1 MASGLG
7 DAICS
12 GIIGCEGAKTIVGA
26 GAKAVASNGFQ
37 QAAETIFSSYD
48 DLIKQFLTSWVGSD
62 FLVSL
67 DNKATAWF
75 QDTSLPI
82 TILLLTVGLMIAGIR
97 TMYTQRGEEFGEAI
111 RNLARVVAVTSFG
124 TVLIQIL
131 VWGGDAYAEWIL
143 KVSGTSATAG
153 YVDAGFAAASP
164 GLALLFGLVGVLAVG
179 IQWVIMFVRQA
190 MLLLL
195 NAFWPMSASY
205 AMLRQGQQAF
215 EKITAWIIA
224 FIIYSPLAASIYAF
238 AWRLKSG
245 QDGAGGVIYGL
256 MLIILAV
263 VALPAIM
270 RLITPVAAALG
281 NASGGA
287 MAMGFT
293 AAAVSAGVAVGAAV
307 ATGGAAAGAGAGA
320 AAGGGGGGG
329 LATAGTAEGGEA
341 ATAAG
346 TPGAAGESIPTAG
359 GGDGDTAGGGS
370 SDTVSSTIGGD
381 SAAGA
386 GDFGP
391 SSSGGSATG
400 AGDSGSTSSG
410 DSAAGAGASG
420 SSSSVDAGGGQ
431 TAAGAGESASGSSHS
446 AGSRAGWAAA
456 EKASDNAPSDGST
469 AEGMIGE

>member
-1 MASGLG
+1 MANSVG
-7 DAICS
+7 DTVCHLV
-12 GIIGCEGAKTIVGA
+12 IGCDAAKNAVGNAVGA
-26 GAKAVASNGFQ
+26 AASNGFK

-48 DLIKQFLTSWVGSD
+48 DLIKQFLTSWVGSN
-62 FLVSL
+62 FLVAL
-67 DNKATAWF
+67 DNKATTWF

-82 TILLLTVGLMIAGIR
+82 TILLLTVGLMVAGIR

-124 TVLIQIL
+124 TILIQIL

-153 YVDAGFAAASP
+153 YVDAGFAAGSP

-195 NAFWPMSASY
+195 NAFWPMAASY

-245 QDGAGGVIYGL
+245 QDGAGGVLYGL

-320 AAGGGGGGG
+320 GAGTAAGEAGTAGAAEGGTAATTGGGGGYGADSSPVTG
-329 LATAGTAEGGEA
+329 GGE
-341 ATAAG
+341 
-346 TPGAAGESIPTAG
+346 
-359 GGDGDTAGGGS
+359 GDTAGGGS
-370 SDTVSSTIGGD
+370 ADTMSSAVGGD
-381 SAAGA
+381 SAG
-386 GDFGP
+386 G
-391 SSSGGSATG
+391 SSGTASSAVGGESAGG
-400 AGDSGSTSSG
+400 AQD
-410 DSAAGAGASG
+410 SG
-420 SSSSVDAGGGQ
+420 SSSSNAGDGGGQ
-431 TAAGAGESASGSSHS
+431 TAGGASESASSSSQS
-446 AGSRAGWAAA
+446 AASRAGWAAA
-456 EKASDNAPSDGST
+456 QHASDNAPSDGST

>member
-1 MASGLG
+1 MNPSDVLNPT
-7 DAICS
+7 C
-12 GIIGCEGAKTIVGA
+12 IIGGPVVCAAKNGVDR
-26 GAKAVASNGFQ
+26 AVSSAASNGFK

-48 DLIKQFLTSWVGSD
+48 DIIKQFLTSWTGSN
-62 FLVSL
+62 FLVAL

-82 TILLLTVGLMIAGIR
+82 TILLLTVGLMVAGIR
-97 TMYTQRGEEFGEAI
+97 TMYTQRGEEFGEAM
-111 RNLARVVAVTSFG
+111 RNLGRVVAVTSFG

-153 YVDAGFAAASP
+153 YVDAGFAASSP

-245 QDGAGGVIYGL
+245 QDGVGGVLYGL

-287 MAMGFT
+287 MAMRLT
-293 AAAVSAGVAVGAAV
+293 SAAVSAGVAVGAAV

-320 AAGGGGGGG
+320 G
-329 LATAGTAEGGEA
+329 AGTAASEAGTAGAAEGGQA
-341 ATAAG
+341 ATTG
-346 TPGAAGESIPTAG
+346 GSG
-359 GGDGDTAGGGS
+359 GGYGADASPVAGDGGTAGGGS
-370 SDTVSSTIGGD
+370 ADTASSTVGGD

-386 GDFGP
+386 QDSG
-391 SSSGGSATG
+391 SSNSSGG
-400 AGDSGSTSSG
+400 D
-410 DSAAGAGASG
+410 
-420 SSSSVDAGGGQ
+420 GGGQ
-431 TAAGAGESASGSSHS
+431 TADGASESASGSGSGQS

-456 EKASDNAPSDGST
+456 QQASDNAPSDGST
-469 AEGMIGE
+469 AEGMIGD

>member
-12 GIIGCEGAKTIVGA
+12 GIVGCEGAKTIVGA

-37 QAAETIFSSYD
+37 QAAETIFLSYD
-48 DLIKQFLTSWVGSD
+48 DIIKQFLTGWVGSD
-62 FLVSL
+62 FLVAL
-67 DNKATAWF
+67 DNKTTSWF

-82 TILLLTVGLMIAGIR
+82 TILLLTVGLMVAGIR
-97 TMYTQRGEEFGEAI
+97 TMYTQRGEEFGEAM
-111 RNLARVVAVTSFG
+111 RNLGRVVAVTSFG
-124 TVLIQIL
+124 TVLIQVL

-153 YVDAGFAAASP
+153 YVDAGFAASSP

-245 QDGAGGVIYGL
+245 QDGAGGVLYGL

-293 AAAVSAGVAVGAAV
+293 SAAVSAGVAVGAAV

-320 AAGGGGGGG
+320 G
-329 LATAGTAEGGEA
+329 AGTAAGEAGTAGAAEGGSA
-341 ATAAG
+341 ATTG
-346 TPGAAGESIPTAG
+346 GSG
-359 GGDGDTAGGGS
+359 GGYGADASPVAVDGGTAGGGS
-370 SDTVSSTIGGD
+370 VDTASSTVGGD

-386 GDFGP
+386 QD
-391 SSSGGSATG
+391 
-400 AGDSGSTSSG
+400 
-410 DSAAGAGASG
+410 SG
-420 SSSSVDAGGGQ
+420 SSSSSSSGGGDGGGQ
-431 TAAGAGESASGSSHS
+431 TAAGASESGSSQS
-446 AGSRAGWAAA
+446 AGSRAGWAAVQQ
-456 EKASDNAPSDGST
+456 ASDNAPSDGST

>member
-1 MASGLG
+1 MNPS
-7 DAICS
+7 DVINPTC
-12 GIIGCEGAKTIVGA
+12 IIGGPVICAAKNGVDS
-26 GAKAVASNGFQ
+26 AVSSAASNGFK
-37 QAAETIFSSYD
+37 QAAETIFTSYD
-48 DLIKQFLTSWVGSD
+48 DIIKQFLTSWVGSD

-82 TILLLTVGLMIAGIR
+82 TILLLTVGLMVAGIR
-97 TMYTQRGEEFGEAI
+97 TMYTQRGEEFGEAM

-153 YVDAGFAAASP
+153 YVDAAFATASP

-320 AAGGGGGGG
+320 AAGGGG
-329 LATAGTAEGGEA
+329 AGTAGAAEGGQA

-346 TPGAAGESIPTAG
+346 TPGAAGESLPTAG
-359 GGDGDTAGGGS
+359 GGDGDAAGGGGADTVSGTVGDAAGGGS
-370 SDTVSSTIGGD
+370 ADTVSSTVGD
-381 SAAGA
+381 ASASGA
-386 GDFGP
+386 QE
-391 SSSGGSATG
+391 
-400 AGDSGSTSSG
+400 
-410 DSAAGAGASG
+410 SG
-420 SSSSVDAGGGQ
+420 SSSSGDSGGGQ
-431 TAAGAGESASGSSHS
+431 TAAGAGESASGSNQSS
-446 AGSRAGWAAA
+446 GSRAAWAAA
-456 EKASDNAPSDGST
+456 QHASDNAPSDGST

>member
-1 MASGLG
+1 MANGVGDTVCHLVIGCDAAKSAVG
-7 DAICS
+7 DA
-12 GIIGCEGAKTIVGA
+12 VGA
-26 GAKAVASNGFQ
+26 AASNGFK

-48 DLIKQFLTSWVGSD
+48 DIIKQFLTSWVGSD
-62 FLVSL
+62 FLVAL

-82 TILLLTVGLMIAGIR
+82 TILLLTVGLIVAGIR
-97 TMYTQRGEEFGEAI
+97 TMYSQRGEPFGEAM
-111 RNLARVVAVTSFG
+111 RSLARVVAVTSFG

-153 YVDAGFAAASP
+153 YVDAGFAASSP

-215 EKITAWIIA
+215 EKVTAWIIA

-238 AWRLKSG
+238 AWRLKNG
-245 QDGAGGVIYGL
+245 QDGAGGVLYGL

-270 RLITPVAAALG
+270 RLITPIAAALG

-320 AAGGGGGGG
+320 AAGGG
-329 LATAGTAEGGEA
+329 AGTAGAAEGGQA

-359 GGDGDTAGGGS
+359 GGDGDAAGGGS
-370 SDTVSSTIGGD
+370 GDAAGGGSADTVSSTVSAD
-381 SAAGA
+381 SASGA
-386 GDFGP
+386 QD
-391 SSSGGSATG
+391 
-400 AGDSGSTSSG
+400 
-410 DSAAGAGASG
+410 SG
-420 SSSSVDAGGGQ
+420 SSSSGEGGGGQ
-431 TAAGAGESASGSSHS
+431 AAAGAGESASGSSQS
-446 AGSRAGWAAA
+446 SGSRAGWAAA
-456 EKASDNAPSDGST
+456 QQASDNAPSDGST

>member
-12 GIIGCEGAKTIVGA
+12 GIVGCEGAKAVVGA

-48 DLIKQFLTSWVGSD
+48 DIIKQFLTSWVGSD

-82 TILLLTVGLMIAGIR
+82 TILLLTVGLIVAGIR
-97 TMYTQRGEEFGEAI
+97 TMYSQRGEEFGEAM

-153 YVDAGFAAASP
+153 YVDAGFAASSP

-215 EKITAWIIA
+215 EKVTAWIIA
-224 FIIYSPLAASIYAF
+224 FIIYSPLAASNYAF

-307 ATGGAAAGAGAGA
+307 ATGGASAGAGAGA
-320 AAGGGGGGG
+320 AAGGG
-329 LATAGTAEGGEA
+329 AGTAGAAEGGQA

-346 TPGAAGESIPTAG
+346 TPGATGESMPTAG
-359 GGDGDTAGGGS
+359 GGDGDAAGGGTGDTAGGGS
-370 SDTVSSTIGGD
+370 ADTASSTIGGD
-381 SAAGA
+381 SAGGA
-386 GDFGP
+386 QESGP
-391 SSSGGSATG
+391 SSS
-400 AGDSGSTSSG
+400 
-410 DSAAGAGASG
+410 
-420 SSSSVDAGGGQ
+420 SSSSGGDGGGQ
-431 TAAGAGESASGSSHS
+431 TAAGASETASGSGQSP
-446 AGSRAGWAAA
+446 GSRAGWAAA
-456 EKASDNAPSDGST
+456 QQASDNAPSDSST

>member
-12 GIIGCEGAKTIVGA
+12 GIVGCEGAKTIVGA

-48 DLIKQFLTSWVGSD
+48 DIIKQFLTGWVGSD

-67 DNKATAWF
+67 DNKATSWF

-82 TILLLTVGLMIAGIR
+82 TILLLTVGLIVAGIR
-97 TMYTQRGEEFGEAI
+97 TMYTQRGEEFGEAM

-131 VWGGDAYAEWIL
+131 VWGGDAYAGWIL

-153 YVDAGFAAASP
+153 YVDAGFAASSP

-245 QDGAGGVIYGL
+245 RDGAGGVLYGL

-263 VALPAIM
+263 IALPAIM
-270 RLITPVAAALG
+270 RLIAPVAAALG
-281 NASGGA
+281 SAAGGA
-287 MAMGFT
+287 MALGIT
-293 AAAVSAGVAVGAAV
+293 SAAVSAGVAVGAAV

-320 AAGGGGGGG
+320 GAGTGATTAGTTGAAEGGSAAASGPGAGSGSGADASSIAGGG
-329 LATAGTAEGGEA
+329 EGG
-341 ATAAG
+341 
-346 TPGAAGESIPTAG
+346 
-359 GGDGDTAGGGS
+359 TAGGGS
-370 SDTVSSTIGGD
+370 ADTASSTVGGA

-386 GDFGP
+386 QD
-391 SSSGGSATG
+391 
-400 AGDSGSTSSG
+400 
-410 DSAAGAGASG
+410 SG
-420 SSSSVDAGGGQ
+420 SSSSSGGDGGGQ
-431 TAAGAGESASGSSHS
+431 TAAGASESASGSGSGQP

-456 EKASDNAPSDGST
+456 QQASDNAPSDGST

>member
-1 MASGLG
+1 MNPSDVLNPT
-7 DAICS
+7 C
-12 GIIGCEGAKTIVGA
+12 IIGGPVVCAAKNGVDS
-26 GAKAVASNGFQ
+26 AVSSAASNGFK

-48 DLIKQFLTSWVGSD
+48 DIIKQFRTSWVGSD

-67 DNKATAWF
+67 DNKATTWF

-82 TILLLTVGLMIAGIR
+82 TILLLTVGLMVAGIR
-97 TMYTQRGEEFGEAI
+97 TMYTQRGEEFGEAM

-153 YVDAGFAAASP
+153 YVDAGFAASSP

-215 EKITAWIIA
+215 EKVTAWIIA

-245 QDGAGGVIYGL
+245 QDGAGGVLYGL

-263 VALPAIM
+263 IALPAIM

-307 ATGGAAAGAGAGA
+307 ATGGAAAGASAGAGA
-320 AAGGGGGGG
+320 GAGAGGGSG
-329 LATAGTAEGGEA
+329 TAGAAEGGEA

-346 TPGAAGESIPTAG
+346 TPGAAGESLPTAG
-359 GGDGDTAGGGS
+359 GGDGDGAGGGS
-370 SDTVSSTIGGD
+370 ADTVSSTVGGGSASGAQD
-381 SAAGA
+381 SG
-386 GDFGP
+386 
-391 SSSGGSATG
+391 SSSGG
-400 AGDSGSTSSG
+400 D
-410 DSAAGAGASG
+410 
-420 SSSSVDAGGGQ
+420 GGGQ
-431 TAAGAGESASGSSHS
+431 TAAGAGESASGSSQS
-446 AGSRAGWAAA
+446 SGSRAGWAAA
-456 EKASDNAPSDGST
+456 QQASDNAPSDGST

>member
-1 MASGLG
+1 MNPG
-7 DAICS
+7 DILCYSNPICA
-12 GIIGCEGAKTIVGA
+12 GGKAVGA
-26 GAKAVASNGFQ
+26 VAGQAASNGFK

-48 DLIKQFLTSWVGSD
+48 DIIKQFLTGWVGSD
-62 FLVSL
+62 FLVAL
-67 DNKATAWF
+67 DNKATSWF

-82 TILLLTVGLMIAGIR
+82 TILLLTVGLMVAGIR
-97 TMYTQRGEEFGEAI
+97 TMYTQRGEEFGEAM
-111 RNLARVVAVTSFG
+111 RNLGRVVAVTSFG
-124 TVLIQIL
+124 TVLIQVL

-153 YVDAGFAAASP
+153 YVDAGFAASSP

-245 QDGAGGVIYGL
+245 QDGAGGVLYGL

-293 AAAVSAGVAVGAAV
+293 SAAVSAGVAVGAAV

-320 AAGGGGGGG
+320 GTAASE
-329 LATAGTAEGGEA
+329 AGTAGAAEGGSA
-341 ATAAG
+341 ATTG
-346 TPGAAGESIPTAG
+346 GSG
-359 GGDGDTAGGGS
+359 GGYGADASPVAGDGGTADGGSADTA
-370 SDTVSSTIGGD
+370 SSTVRGD

-386 GDFGP
+386 QD
-391 SSSGGSATG
+391 
-400 AGDSGSTSSG
+400 
-410 DSAAGAGASG
+410 SG
-420 SSSSVDAGGGQ
+420 SSSAGGGDGGGQ
-431 TAAGAGESASGSSHS
+431 TAAGASESASGSGSGQS

-456 EKASDNAPSDGST
+456 QQASDNAPSDGST

>member
-12 GIIGCEGAKTIVGA
+12 GIVGCEGARTIVGA

-48 DLIKQFLTSWVGSD
+48 DIIKQFLTSWVGSD
-62 FLVSL
+62 FLVAL

-82 TILLLTVGLMIAGIR
+82 TILLLTVGLIVAGIR
-97 TMYTQRGEEFGEAI
+97 TMYTQRGEEFGEAM
-111 RNLARVVAVTSFG
+111 RNLGRVVAVTSFG
-124 TVLIQIL
+124 TVSIQVL

-153 YVDAGFAAASP
+153 YVDAGFAASSP

-263 VALPAIM
+263 AALPAIM
-270 RLITPVAAALG
+270 RLIAPVSAALG
-281 NASGGA
+281 NAAGGA
-287 MAMGFT
+287 MALGIT
-293 AAAVSAGVAVGAAV
+293 SAAVSAGVAVGAAV

-320 AAGGGGGGG
+320 GAGTGATTAGTTGAAEGSSATASGPGAGGGS
-329 LATAGTAEGGEA
+329 
-341 ATAAG
+341 
-346 TPGAAGESIPTAG
+346 GADASSIAG
-359 GGDGDTAGGGS
+359 GGDGGTAGGGS
-370 SDTVSSTIGGD
+370 ADTASSTVGGD

-386 GDFGP
+386 QD
-391 SSSGGSATG
+391 
-400 AGDSGSTSSG
+400 
-410 DSAAGAGASG
+410 SG
-420 SSSSVDAGGGQ
+420 SSSSSGGDGGGQ
-431 TAAGAGESASGSSHS
+431 TAAGASESASGSGSGQS

-456 EKASDNAPSDGST
+456 QQASDNAPSDGST

>member
-1 MASGLG
+1 MANGVGDTVCHLVIGCDAAKSAVG
-7 DAICS
+7 DA
-12 GIIGCEGAKTIVGA
+12 VG
-26 GAKAVASNGFQ
+26 AVASNGFK

-48 DLIKQFLTSWVGSD
+48 DIIKQFLTSWVGSD
-62 FLVSL
+62 FLVAL

-82 TILLLTVGLMIAGIR
+82 TILLLTVGLIVAGIR
-97 TMYTQRGEEFGEAI
+97 TMYSQRGEPFGEAM
-111 RNLARVVAVTSFG
+111 RSLARVVAVTSFG

-153 YVDAGFAAASP
+153 YVDAGFAASSP

-263 VALPAIM
+263 IALPAIM

-320 AAGGGGGGG
+320 GAGAATTGAG
-329 LATAGTAEGGEA
+329 TAGAAEGGEA

-346 TPGAAGESIPTAG
+346 TPGRAGESLPTAG
-359 GGDGDTAGGGS
+359 GGDGDAAGGGGT
-370 SDTVSSTIGGD
+370 DTVSSTVGD
-381 SAAGA
+381 ASG
-386 GDFGP
+386 
-391 SSSGGSATG
+391 GGSADTV
-400 AGDSGSTSSG
+400 SSTVG
-410 DSAAGAGASG
+410 TDSASGAQESG
-420 SSSSVDAGGGQ
+420 SSSSGNGGGGQ
-431 TAAGAGESASGSSHS
+431 TAAGAGESATGSNQSS
-446 AGSRAGWAAA
+446 GSRAGWAAA
-456 EKASDNAPSDGST
+456 QQASDNAPTDGST